1 MNKEDRNFFRKEMLG
16 KLEEHWVKSYSHEDE
31 LFYYH
36 SSENRIVLSH
46 ALFWVMPQNIRG
58 KIAKEKY
65 FLLLRQIQ
73 EEMLEAYPTESEDF
87 KELLHYCNIMYKALS
102 KLLRSLYDFSINL
115 DDAS

>member
-1 MNKEDRNFFRKEMLG
+1 MLG
-16 KLEEHWVKSYSHEDE
+16 KLEEHWVKSYSPEDE